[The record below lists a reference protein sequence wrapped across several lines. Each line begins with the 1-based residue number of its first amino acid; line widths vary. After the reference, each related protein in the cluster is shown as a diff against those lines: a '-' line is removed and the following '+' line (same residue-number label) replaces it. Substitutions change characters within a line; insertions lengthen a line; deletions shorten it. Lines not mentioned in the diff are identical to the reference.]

1 MRSPSGRGAETSPE
15 SCEPCSEFS
24 SSKCRH
30 QSCSTNYLDNDNATT
45 TTRLKKKTA
54 GFSPQTLNIL
64 HTTSRVSYGTEAY
77 QELQF

>member
-30 QSCSTNYLDNDNATT
+30 QSCSTNYLDNDNDNNNDEA
-45 TTRLKKKTA
+45 KEE
-54 GFSPQTLNIL
+54 S
-64 HTTSRVSYGTEAY
+64 SRVLPADI
-77 QELQF
+77 